1 MTRPPV
7 PSALLA
13 RHKAEIS
20 PLAKREWFCHL
31 SFMFH
36 KSISTLIV
44 VLCMVTLQARAQ
56 NQTQTQTP
64 AADGSTT
71 NSKTQDTP
79 QPNRFWQASL
89 GGGDYMVALD
99 RISAISR
106 HKYLLDGGIVVDEV
120 TVDALGQALVRFYFL
135 APLTDVTKG
144 SHAGTTASGIVDR
157 ARELVD
163 KAADNAGTDA
173 HNMVI
178 KKFPETTHAHEI
190 EYRVDSADILTALY
204 TSVQTAWVS
213 GHGRKYSVK

>member
-1 MTRPPV
+1 
-7 PSALLA
+7 
-13 RHKAEIS
+13 
-20 PLAKREWFCHL
+20 
-31 SFMFH
+31 MFH

-44 VLCMVTLQARAQ
+44 VLCMVTLQAGAQ
-56 NQTQTQTP
+56 NQTQAP
-64 AADGSTT
+64 AASGTAT
-71 NSKTQDTP
+71 NSKSQDTQ
-79 QPNRFWQASL
+79 QPNRFWQATLS
-89 GGGDYMVALD
+89 GGDYMVALD

-135 APLTDVTKG
+135 APLTEVMKG
-144 SHAGTTASGIVDR
+144 SHAGTTAAGMVDR

-163 KAADNAGTDA
+163 KAADTAGTDA

-190 EYRVDSADILTALY
+190 EYRVESEEILTALY

-213 GHGRKYSVK
+213 GHGRKYVVK